1 MLVSVGTG
9 CIYEI
14 MEGLLCKNREKE
26 KNGIMRHGGL
36 KNATI
41 AHIQSLTNN
50 LENRFEKQRLKKT

>member
-26 KNGIMRHGGL
+26 K
-36 KNATI
+36 K
-41 AHIQSLTNN
+41 
-50 LENRFEKQRLKKT
+50 LEL